1 MFFSSAPAATDT
13 SALEQV
19 AAMKSSLEVFV
30 QRNGSLEQE
39 LSAMREQLQVQE
51 KAAAQADRWR
61 AELDLVRT
69 EKEALRAELEAS
81 RAHADTLAGEVSEG
95 RDVRL
100 RLRRW
105 DEDRPLVTIV
115 SPDVAELGPSQR
127 RSDGVRALQLTD
139 PWGNAVEVVDR
150 T

>member
-1 MFFSSAPAATDT
+1 MRRGDEDQAT
-13 SALEQV
+13 LG
-19 AAMKSSLEVFV
+19 F
-30 QRNGSLEQE
+30 G
-39 LSAMREQLQVQE
+39 
-51 KAAAQADRWR
+51 
-61 AELDLVRT
+61 
-69 EKEALRAELEAS
+69 
-81 RAHADTLAGEVSEG
+81 
-95 RDVRL
+95 DVRL

-127 RSDGVRALQLTD
+127 RSDGVRGLQLTD